1 MATLHDAIVSS
12 ELKIGLIGAGHHGRY
27 IAPMIREAGNV
38 SLRAAA
44 DISEEALDRAMAE
57 CGFPT
62 GYALYQDML
71 EDEPLDAVIVA
82 TPHHLLYDACMAA
95 IQAGKHLFVEKP
107 MALNLSQGKEIVTA
121 ARQANVTLMVGYC
134 LRFNA
139 VRTTMKELLAQGAV
153 GEITAVMAGKGSP
166 PHTNWLADPAQG
178 GGQML
183 FLGSHLI
190 DQVLWMVDSPV
201 QSVYAEMTRRRDT
214 GSDETTSFTMT
225 FANDVRAQM
234 IVSQNVGVGFDY
246 VEILGTAG
254 RIRTE
259 WSSMMLYVQSTALP
273 AYTEMATMRVQ
284 GESHRPM
291 YVAELCEFA
300 AAIRAGRKPAVS
312 GEDGL
317 RTLAVM
323 DAIFESAHSGQRVDI
338 RG

>member
-1 MATLHDAIVSS
+1 MTTLDKTSKQD
-12 ELKIGLIGAGHHGRY
+12 ELKVGLIGAGRHGRY
-27 IAPMIREAGNV
+27 IAPMIRQAGEV
-38 SLRAAA
+38 SLCAAA
-44 DISEEALDRAMAE
+44 DVSEEALDRAMSE
-57 CGFPT
+57 CGFST

-82 TPHHLLYDACMAA
+82 TPHHLLHEASLAV
-95 IQAGKHLFVEKP
+95 IRAGKHLFVEKP
-107 MALNLSQGKEIVTA
+107 MALNRMQGEAIVNA
-121 ARQANVTLMVGYC
+121 ARQAKVALMVGYC

-139 VRTTMKELLAQGAV
+139 VRTRMKELLMRGAV

-190 DQVLWMVDSPV
+190 DQVLWMVDGPAE
-201 QSVYAEMTRRRDT
+201 SVYAEMTKRRDT
-214 GSDETTSFTMT
+214 GADETTSFTMT

-234 IVSQNVGVGFDY
+234 VVSQNVGVGFDY

-254 RIRTE
+254 RLRTE
-259 WSSMMLYVQSTALP
+259 WSSMMLHVQSTALP
-273 AYTEMATMRVQ
+273 AYAEMTTMRVQ
-284 GESHRPM
+284 GESHQPM
-291 YVAELCEFA
+291 YAAELCEFA
-300 AAIRAGRKPAVS
+300 AAIREKREPAVT

-323 DAIFESAHSGQRVDI
+323 DAVFESAQTGQPVLLQR
-338 RG
+338 